1 MFDADGDG
9 LITTVELRSLIKK
22 VVRKEIKIASGLGF
36 DSIFRNTKVASKKSA
51 NAWDVGTQTKRGA

>member
-22 VVRKEIKIASGLGF
+22 VVRKEIIISKEIKIGLGLGLE
-36 DSIFRNTKVASKKSA
+36 NV
-51 NAWDVGTQTKRGA
+51 